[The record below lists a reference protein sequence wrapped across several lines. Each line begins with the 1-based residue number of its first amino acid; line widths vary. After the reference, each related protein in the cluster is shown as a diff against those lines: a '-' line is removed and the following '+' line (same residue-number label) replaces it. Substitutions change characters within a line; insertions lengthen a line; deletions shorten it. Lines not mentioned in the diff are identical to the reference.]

1 MADDGTMDPF
11 EALYRDLETVTDALK
26 EDREERG
33 RLALAELP
41 DNPLL
46 GLVADKFQHLLE
58 KPGRK
63 KESRDAVLSGSC
75 STVAYISGNFAN
87 RYVYRQGSY

>member
-1 MADDGTMDPF
+1 M
-11 EALYRDLETVTDALK
+11 EALQALHRDLTTAANALK

-33 RLALAELP
+33 RLALAQLS

-46 GLVADKFQHLLE
+46 GLLADTFQHLLE

-63 KESRDAVLSGSC
+63 KESRDAVLSGWY
-75 STVAYISGNFAN
+75 STAAPC
-87 RYVYRQGSY
+87 